1 MLCVGHLSAGVEG
14 QYSLRGSVVCCVL
27 VTWALVLRASIPCVL
42 YVVCWSPEC
51 WC

>member
-14 QYSLRGSVVCCVL
+14 
-27 VTWALVLRASIPCVL
+27 SIPCVAVL
-42 YVVCWSPEC
+42 YVVCWSPER